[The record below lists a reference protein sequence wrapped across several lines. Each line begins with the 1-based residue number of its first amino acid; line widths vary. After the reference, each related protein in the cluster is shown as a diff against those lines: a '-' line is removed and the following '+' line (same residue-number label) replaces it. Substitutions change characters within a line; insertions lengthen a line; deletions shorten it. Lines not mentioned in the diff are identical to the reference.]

1 MYCNF
6 LIVDKQLLKNATIG
20 QVSTFIYNLI
30 VKSVWNLCTFILYF
44 GSQEHYQPA
53 PRYIW
58 LQQVLYTKHYVKHQ
72 TWNS

>member
-30 VKSVWNLCTFILYF
+30 VKSV
-44 GSQEHYQPA
+44 
-53 PRYIW
+53 
-58 LQQVLYTKHYVKHQ
+58 
-72 TWNS
+72 